1 MCTGTAGSSF
11 EGTIFHRVLQGQYIQ
26 AGRQG
31 LKEKGEVASPA
42 HLDRNEDSIR
52 SNSFKL
58 KHTRPGTVS
67 LCLSEND
74 DEEGLKLSGDYR
86 NVEFLITTG
95 PGPAPQ
101 LDNGNIVFGTILEGM
116 DVVSAISTVPT
127 YKPSSRIRQFNN
139 FAELL
144 GDDRAANARSLW
156 NKPLKAIVIKSCGV
170 MDIARKFS

>member
-1 MCTGTAGSSF
+1 LWIQVPQTVSNFKAMCTGTAGSSF

-95 PGPAPQ
+95 LFWIEILANQ
-101 LDNGNIVFGTILEGM
+101 LFSGIHTNSWLEWNQ
-116 DVVSAISTVPT
+116 VSAASQCD
-127 YKPSSRIRQFNN
+127 KDN
-139 FAELL
+139 FWHALV
-144 GDDRAANARSLW
+144 GVCIVYRPRA
-156 NKPLKAIVIKSCGV
+156 CTTTG
-170 MDIARKFS
+170 